1 MNVTRHTVQSVA
13 AELQKEFT
21 SLKREI
27 ARLNDEIKKRDARID
42 ILEIKTDD
50 LEQYT
55 LTNSIHI
62 TNIPESDGEKTNEV
76 IVKVA
81 EAIGAKIDEKIID
94 QSHRIGSK
102 RANGTP
108 RAIIIKFVS
117 YRGKRE
123 MTENKKKLGKV
134 RGEAIDVR

>member
-27 ARLNDEIKKRDARID
+27 ARLNDEIKKRDAR
-42 ILEIKTDD
+42 LEIKTDD

-55 LTNSIHI
+55 HTNSIRI

-94 QSHRIGSK
+94 QSHRIGPK

-108 RAIIIKFVS
+108 RAIIVKFVS